1 MEEEPTEFGDHPPGG
16 SDDMITFSSSEEE
29 DVPMD
34 LPIRIARSNAVQYIA
49 ETQAT
54 AGMLIDSSS
63 DEEDPPKWGGSRP
76 GKAPNKSRDFARAR
90 AILYKQ
96 YFSGE
101 DSIYNEVD
109 FERRFRMPRAVFMK
123 VKEAVIGE
131 GPFKHHLDGRGKPG
145 IDPVVR
151 LTACLRRMA
160 CGTSSDFPDEKFEI
174 SESVMSR
181 DCPILCRIVKEKLGQ
196 YLNTPP
202 TEEIKTQ
209 VQLVNAAR
217 GFPGMFASWD
227 CKHFPWEMCPT
238 ALHGQHK
245 SGAKPSPSLVLE
257 AIADPHLY
265 IWYHHFGEPGSL
277 NDINQ
282 LDKSS
287 IVTSILDGS
296 FDLHTQPYRINNA
309 ERDYLY
315 FLVDGIYPP
324 WAIFIDTIANPQDDK
339 EKHFAAVQEGN
350 RKDIE
355 RAFGVIVKQW
365 QILQRPIRQWYLDD
379 IKSTMDFCIIL
390 HNMVVEHH
398 RNDYTINEWV
408 RNVLNIYGL
417 QNNPAQL
424 TLFGTNQGG
433 LPDPAAAGP
442 GAIELRANRLCSVY
456 DNVMRHRSLKD
467 DLVEHNW
474 NLKIAKDG

>member
-1 MEEEPTEFGDHPPGG
+1 
-16 SDDMITFSSSEEE
+16 
-29 DVPMD
+29 
-34 LPIRIARSNAVQYIA
+34 
-49 ETQAT
+49 
-54 AGMLIDSSS
+54 
-63 DEEDPPKWGGSRP
+63 
-76 GKAPNKSRDFARAR
+76 
-90 AILYKQ
+90 
-96 YFSGE
+96 
-101 DSIYNEVD
+101 
-109 FERRFRMPRAVFMK
+109 
-123 VKEAVIGE
+123 VI
-131 GPFKHHLDGRGKPG
+131 
-145 IDPVVR
+145 
-151 LTACLRRMA
+151 
-160 CGTSSDFPDEKFEI
+160 
-174 SESVMSR
+174 SR

-196 YLNTPP
+196 YLNTAP

-209 VQLVNAAR
+209 VQLLNAGR

-442 GAIELRANRLCSVY
+442 GAIELRANRLCSVF

-474 NLKIAKDG
+474 NLKLAKNG